1 MMMSGPF
8 ENAAMEKT
16 GKMIRLKTW
25 VGSSGYLKLYLGNL
39 ITLFLVWGGFSRCRL
54 ANSDTLWGEIDP
66 GATLISRLSNFRWL
80 GYVGDAFS
88 YYILH
93 YYPYEHRT
101 LSILLFLIVLA
112 ASLLLMQLTFTRVL
126 QVRNWPSR
134 RKVVFLAATSICFL
148 NVLTSELF
156 YFTESLLIFKASL
169 LLAMAGC
176 FLFSRRHYAVGTVLL
191 FLAPMFYQMSCIYAA
206 LVLCA
211 LAYLE
216 SEGKG
221 FCQIFGREL
230 GYLCAAMAG
239 GILNYLTGPL
249 LDATISRRV
258 GYEIL
263 PSKQIQNESLSW
275 LMQNVL
281 RQLRELY
288 ESSLGLMMPLWLPF
302 LFSLVMTVMAV
313 CGICLA
319 GEKEDVGIYFLYKI
333 VSFLLMCG
341 MAVVSFQGE
350 FVCRVTAPFYTMQA
364 MNALVTLYWMNRA
377 GKRIRRWAWKP
388 VCISVLGYLALQC
401 FFIQA
406 VISNRMVSEN
416 LDILYANQ
424 ILDIVEKYEKQT
436 GCKIK
441 TAAFCVDSNYSVYYD
456 QVNYCH
462 SAVNSRVAG
471 QGTYSLV
478 ETVASWRGMSLGR
491 GEMDEKVCEEY
502 FAGRNWDTFDPEE
515 QVVILD
521 GNLYV
526 CVY

>member
-1 MMMSGPF
+1 MA
-8 ENAAMEKT
+8 ENTFKNSVWEKAKEKICVKH
-16 GKMIRLKTW
+16 GMKSY
-25 VGSSGYLKLYLGNL
+25 GCLKLYLCNL
-39 ITLFLVWGGFSRCRL
+39 VMLFLVWGGFSRCRL

-134 RKVVFLAATSICFL
+134 RKVVFLAATSLCFL

-176 FLFSRRHYAVGTVLL
+176 FLLSRRHYAVGTILL

-288 ESSLGLMMPLWLPF
+288 ESSLGLMMPLWLPL
-302 LFSLVMTVMAV
+302 LFSLVMTVLAV

-364 MNALVTLYWMNRA
+364 MNALVTLYCHA
-377 GKRIRRWAWKP
+377 
-388 VCISVLGYLALQC
+388 
-401 FFIQA
+401 
-406 VISNRMVSEN
+406 
-416 LDILYANQ
+416 AN
-424 ILDIVEKYEKQT
+424 
-436 GCKIK
+436 
-441 TAAFCVDSNYSVYYD
+441 
-456 QVNYCH
+456 
-462 SAVNSRVAG
+462 
-471 QGTYSLV
+471 
-478 ETVASWRGMSLGR
+478 
-491 GEMDEKVCEEY
+491 
-502 FAGRNWDTFDPEE
+502 
-515 QVVILD
+515 
-521 GNLYV
+521 
-526 CVY
+526 

>member
-1 MMMSGPF
+1 
-8 ENAAMEKT
+8 METSK
-16 GKMIRLKTW
+16 KSIW
-25 VGSSGYLKLYLGNL
+25 IIKLYSLNL
-39 ITLFLVWGGFSRCRL
+39 ILLGLVWSSFARCRL

-80 GYVGDAFS
+80 GYAGDAFS
-88 YYILH
+88 YYVLH

-101 LSILLFLIVLA
+101 LSVLLFLIVLA
-112 ASLLLMQLTFTRVL
+112 AALLLMQFTFTRVL
-126 QVRNWPSR
+126 KVKNWNFR
-134 RKVVFLAATSICFL
+134 RKAAFFAATALCFL

-176 FLFSRRHYAVGTVLL
+176 FLFSRKHYAVGTVLL

-206 LVLCA
+206 LVLCT

-216 SEGKG
+216 SEGTG
-221 FCQIFGREL
+221 FGRVARREF

-239 GILNYLTGPL
+239 GVLNYLTGPW
-249 LDATISRRV
+249 LDAVISKRV

-275 LMQNVL
+275 LVQNVL

-313 CGICLA
+313 WGICLA
-319 GEKEDVGIYFLYKI
+319 GKKEDLGIYFLYKI

-377 GKRIRRWAWKP
+377 GEGIRRWKRKT

-406 VISNRMVSEN
+406 VIANRMVSEN

-436 GCKIK
+436 GCKVK
-441 TAAFCVDSNYSVYYD
+441 AAAFCVDNNYSAYYD

-462 SAVNSRVAG
+462 SATNSRIAG

-491 GEMDEKVCEEY
+491 GEMDEKVYEEY
-502 FAGRNWDTFDPEE
+502 FAGKNWDAFDPEE

-521 GNLYV
+521 GNLYA